1 MYLRMSSILCPHP
14 ITFLSTYVFHDTKLP
29 LTAFQWIMGLG
40 AYYTAWKRQTRHFGH
55 QKGDQYSCLVF
66 DNRGMGKSDK
76 PLCRYSTSEMARD
89 LIDLLVH
96 AGWLDTQD
104 AAGQGQHLQRKIH
117 VAGVSMGG

>member
-1 MYLRMSSILCPHP
+1 MIFSS
-14 ITFLSTYVFHDTKLP
+14 TSTLL
-29 LTAFQWIMGLG
+29 LTPSQWIMGLG

-76 PLCRYSTSEMARD
+76 PFCRYSTSEMAKD

-96 AGWLDTQD
+96 VGWLDKMD
-104 AAGQGQHLQRKIH
+104 AKGEGRQSKIH